1 MTPTTVDP
9 TILVGYL
16 TSSGRG
22 VRIVVQA
29 RCTCGWAGPSR
40 AWSADCLTAENEDLD
55 RHSHVSRHQLLDQD
69 GPAGP
74 VHARCAHVHDRHDDC
89 PVPYDSPAGLLFGK
103 SKVVSGRDALAP
115 GTGFAGVVPLG
126 VSAPRGVGFGAELC
140 GGCLGRRDAEGD
152 GVSEGFELAD
162 EAACTSGFVD
172 ALVVVVGSEIGVGGG
187 RVG

>member
-89 PVPYDSPAGLLFGK
+89 PVPYDSPAGLLT
-103 SKVVSGRDALAP
+103 STVRSSLTSPEAATDRLQAVCR
-115 GTGFAGVVPLG
+115 
-126 VSAPRGVGFGAELC
+126 
-140 GGCLGRRDAEGD
+140 
-152 GVSEGFELAD
+152 LAD
-162 EAACTSGFVD
+162 WVTSQRLEAVIGARISGLD
-172 ALVVVVGSEIGVGGG
+172 WAQLAHATGITETEARARWGELIG
-187 RVG
+187 RLEQARLL